1 MFRFGFIFLAVQPV
15 VAQAQCQ
22 LCASAAVPQL
32 ARSIPLRIDVT
43 TTLDLGRAA
52 QTRVNG
58 AGAIA
63 LDAGGQRRVT
73 GSLADLGGLVLTG
86 TVRLQGEPFAPV
98 LIALPQR
105 VTLFAPDG
113 SSADVTDIR
122 TDNPAVAMLNAQ
134 GMLTVNFGGRIS
146 VNGGI
151 SGDFRG
157 QISITAD
164 YR

>member
-1 MFRFGFIFLAVQPV
+1 MFRFALIFLVTIPV
-15 VAQAQCQ
+15 VARAQCQ
-22 LCASAAVPQL
+22 LCASATL
-32 ARSIPLRIDVT
+32 AKSAKVVPLRIDVA

-58 AGAIA
+58 AGAIT
-63 LDAGGQRRVT
+63 LDSRGQRRVT
-73 GSLADLGGLVLTG
+73 GSLADLGGMVLAG
-86 TVRLQGEPFAPV
+86 TIRLQGEPFAPV
-98 LIALPQR
+98 LISLPQR

-122 TDNPAVAMLNAQ
+122 TDNAGIAVLDGQ
-134 GMLTVNFGGRIS
+134 GFLTLTFGGKVS
-146 VNGGI
+146 VNNGN

-157 QISITAD
+157 QIPVTAD